1 MKIKLLE
8 DQRGIKFEG
17 LFLIIPNKFKDKRG
31 SFYESWNK
39 KIFDKKINSKVNF
52 VQDNHSRSIKGV
64 LRGLHYQTNPSPQ
77 GKLVRCPYG
86 EIFDVAVDLR
96 INSKTFGLWTGV
108 YLNSENMN
116 QLWIPEGF
124 AHGFLTISDYAEV
137 LYKTTAYWDKECEKS
152 IRWNDEKLSI
162 DWPLEKTKHNLPL
175 LSKKD
180 SESISFQDS
189 FKYFN

>member
-1 MKIKLLE
+1 MKIKSLN

-17 LFLIIPNKFKDKRG
+17 LFLVTPNKYKDQRG

-39 KIFDKKINSKVNF
+39 NIFDKKINSCVNF
-52 VQDNHSRSIKGV
+52 VQDNHSSSIQGV
-64 LRGLHYQTNPSPQ
+64 LRGLHYQTSPNPQ

-96 INSKTFGLWTGV
+96 INSKTFGRWTGI

-124 AHGFLTISDYAEV
+124 AHGFLTISDFAEV
-137 LYKTTAYWDKECEKS
+137 LYKTTAYWNKECEKS
-152 IRWNDEKLSI
+152 IKWNDERLSI
-162 DWPLEKTKHNLPL
+162 DWPLEKTKQNHPL

-180 SESISFQDS
+180 SESISFEDS
-189 FKYFN
+189 IKYFN